1 MKKSADQHLYDTIDT
16 AITELWKEGR
26 VVRSTNPDTTSGE
39 YRYAAPKFRG
49 VTPSELPEM
58 GPYLTYEEFKSQ
70 LN

>member
-1 MKKSADQHLYDTIDT
+1 MKKSDDQYLLGVINDT
-16 AITELWKEGR
+16 ITELWKEGR

-49 VTPSELPEM
+49 VTPPELPEI
-58 GPYLTYEEFKSQ
+58 GPYLTYEEFQSQ